1 MAAAMRA
8 LVVEDDAGWREILAE
23 ILADQGLDVDTAG
36 DLPSAQAAIGK
47 RTHHLAVI
55 DLSLRPDDQGNQDGL
70 AVLAALRAAEPAC
83 VPILL
88 TGFATVELAVAAL
101 KDYGAYTCLRKET
114 FRRVEF
120 RDVVRQI
127 LGAAAQPHALDA
139 LTARERE
146 VMVLLVRGLPNKGIA
161 HTLTISENTVKRHLK
176 AIFAKLDVDSRAAA
190 VALAVSSGRMQPRDP
205 APAGQSQHTHPP

>member
-1 MAAAMRA
+1 MRA
-8 LVVEDDAGWREILAE
+8 LVVEDDPGWREILAE
-23 ILADQGLDVDTAG
+23 ILTDQGLDVDTAS
-36 DLPSAQAAIGK
+36 DLPSAQAAIGV
-47 RTHHLAVI
+47 RSHRLAVV
-55 DLSLRPDDQGNQDGL
+55 DLSLRQDDQGNQDGL
-70 AVLAALRAAEPAC
+70 NVLTALRSANPTC
-83 VPILL
+83 MPVLL

-114 FRRVEF
+114 FRRAEF

-127 LGAAAQPHALDA
+127 LDSAAQAHPLES

-146 VMVLLVRGLPNKGIA
+146 VMALLVRGLPNKGIA

-190 VALAVSSGRMQPRDP
+190 VAIAVASDRKLPRDS
-205 APAGQSQHTHPP
+205 APAEQAGAPNHS

>member
-1 MAAAMRA
+1 MMGAAMRA
-8 LVVEDDAGWREILAE
+8 LVVEDDGGWRDILAE
-23 ILADQGLDVDTAG
+23 ILTDQGLDVDAAA
-36 DLPSAQAAIGK
+36 DLPSARAAIGA
-47 RTHHLAVI
+47 RAHHLAVV

-70 AVLAALRAAEPAC
+70 AVLAELRSAEPAC

-101 KDYGAYTCLRKET
+101 KDFGAYTCLRKET

-120 RDVVRQI
+120 KDVVRQI
-127 LGAAAQPHALDA
+127 LSSAVQPRPLDT

-146 VMVLLVRGLPNKGIA
+146 VMALLVQGLPNKGIA
-161 HTLTISENTVKRHLK
+161 RALTISENTVKRHLK

-190 VALAVSSGRMQPRDP
+190 VALAVSSGRVPPRD
-205 APAGQSQHTHPP
+205 

>member
-1 MAAAMRA
+1 MMGAAMRA
-8 LVVEDDAGWREILAE
+8 LVVEDDGGWRDILAE
-23 ILADQGLDVDTAG
+23 ILTDQGLDVDAAA
-36 DLPSAQAAIGK
+36 DLPSARAAIGA
-47 RTHHLAVI
+47 RAHRLAVV

-70 AVLAALRAAEPAC
+70 AVLAELRSAEPAC

-101 KDYGAYTCLRKET
+101 KDFGAYTCLRKET

-120 RDVVRQI
+120 KDVVRQI
-127 LGAAAQPHALDA
+127 LSSAAQPRPLDT

-146 VMVLLVRGLPNKGIA
+146 VMALLVQGLPNKGIA
-161 HTLTISENTVKRHLK
+161 RALTISENTVKRHLK

-190 VALAVSSGRMQPRDP
+190 VALAVSSGRVPPRD
-205 APAGQSQHTHPP
+205 